1 MYPKTMLF
9 FFYFQDQEYALGSHS
24 RKQKC
29 FLCLQ
34 TWYKNF
40 NFPKCR
46 REMFLIWKVSRAL
59 QRTPLRTD
67 WKLNSVDKLMVM
79 DLSSYAR
86 LEDFRKE
93 KRGSDIMKYYAW
105 SVYHNNFK
113 LRCVVIICCN
123 IYIFVTWFLIT
134 FLSSI
139 KCK

>member
-1 MYPKTMLF
+1 MGLYFKRLGLFYKILIIKQSIYLFVLKKTRCF
-9 FFYFQDQEYALGSHS
+9 INVSRNNAIFFYFQDQEYALESHS

-59 QRTPLRTD
+59 QRTPPRTD

-86 LEDFRKE
+86 LVDFRKE
-93 KRGSDIMKYYAW
+93 KRGSDIL
-105 SVYHNNFK
+105 K
-113 LRCVVIICCN
+113 LRMIC
-123 IYIFVTWFLIT
+123 
-134 FLSSI
+134 LS
-139 KCK
+139 